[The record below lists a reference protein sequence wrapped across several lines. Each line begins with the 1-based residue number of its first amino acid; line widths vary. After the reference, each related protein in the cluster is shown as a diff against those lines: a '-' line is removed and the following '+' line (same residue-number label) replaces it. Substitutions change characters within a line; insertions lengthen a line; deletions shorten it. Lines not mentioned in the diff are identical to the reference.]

1 MKLSQLSTKKALSK
15 MLMLIPIVKEI
26 VNDNKILEV
35 WKRGYKVKPN
45 STALEIEVA
54 KQEAT
59 TEKIFELLTLMLEEH
74 ENAVYKI
81 LSIMNDKTVAEIE
94 KQPITETIIELQ
106 ELLNDEGITQL
117 FTTQKI

>member
-15 MLMLIPIVKEI
+15 MLMLIPVVKEI
-26 VNDNKILEV
+26 VNDKKILEV
-35 WKRGYKVKPN
+35 WKRGYKVNPN

-59 TEKIFELLTLMLEEH
+59 TKKIFDLLTLMLDEH
-74 ENAVYKI
+74 EIAVYKI
-81 LSIMNDKTVAEIE
+81 LSIINDKTVVEVE
-94 KQPITETIIELQ
+94 NQPITETISQLQ
-106 ELLNDEGITQL
+106 ELLNDEGFLQL